1 MQHAIIL
8 GLLVLGPPPAT
19 ATPDPGAPAV
29 LAQSGEND
37 LLMHP
42 SRETQGA
49 ARLGGTEIVNPP
61 HESFGMMQKPTNPSE
76 LDIRQGPTGA
86 PTVSGPE
93 AKANAAEV
101 HEQRA
106 AAAQESGQVTRE
118 QISADAANAQAAG
131 VQAAISAA
139 ATSRAAAETPP
150 ADSSSAPSTA
160 PSTAPVTPDQG
171 PEQSGPADAAPPPE
185 SAPAAPEPADA
196 PDR

>member
-8 GLLVLGPPPAT
+8 GLLVFGPPPPNAT
-19 ATPDPGAPAV
+19 LEPGAPVV
-29 LAQSGEND
+29 LAQSGGND

-42 SRETQGA
+42 SRETEGA

-76 LDIRQGPTGA
+76 LDIRKGPTGE

-93 AKANAAEV
+93 AKANAVEV

-106 AAAQESGQVTRE
+106 AAAQESGQPTRE
-118 QISADAANAQAAG
+118 QVSSDAANAQAAG
-131 VQAAISAA
+131 VQAAISSA
-139 ATSRAAAETPP
+139 ATSKAAAEAPPP
-150 ADSSSAPSTA
+150 ADQFSAPSTA
-160 PSTAPVTPDQG
+160 PVIPDQG
-171 PEQSGPADAAPPPE
+171 PDQSGPADASPPAGSP
-185 SAPAAPEPADA
+185 PAAPEPVDP

>member
-8 GLLVLGPPPAT
+8 GLLVFGPPPANAT
-19 ATPDPGAPAV
+19 AEPGAPVV
-29 LAQSGEND
+29 LAQSGGND

-42 SRETQGA
+42 SRETEGA

-76 LDIRQGPTGA
+76 LDIRKGPTGE

-106 AAAQESGQVTRE
+106 AAAHEAPVTP
-118 QISADAANAQAAG
+118 QQAAADAANSQAAG
-131 VQAAISAA
+131 VQAAISSA
-139 ATSRAAAETPP
+139 ATSKAAVEAPP
-150 ADSSSAPSTA
+150 TEQFSAPSTA
-160 PSTAPVTPDQG
+160 PVIPEQG
-171 PEQSGPADAAPPPE
+171 PDQSGPPDASP
-185 SAPAAPEPADA
+185 PAAPEPVDP